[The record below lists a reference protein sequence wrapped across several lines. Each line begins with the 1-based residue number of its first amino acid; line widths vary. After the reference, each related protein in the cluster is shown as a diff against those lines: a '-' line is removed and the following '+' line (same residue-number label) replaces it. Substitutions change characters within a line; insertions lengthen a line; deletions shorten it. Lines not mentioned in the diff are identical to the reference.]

1 MENHVR
7 YLETHLVE
15 KLKEQRYTSF
25 EAINAETRENVLV
38 TRRTLLCYTYSI
50 ILLGKKIS
58 VFHFNQFGNNHEMMK
73 NMFTWLC

>member
-1 MENHVR
+1 LENHVR

-38 TRRTLLCYTYSI
+38 TRRTLLCYTYFI
-50 ILLGKKIS
+50 ILLGKKI
-58 VFHFNQFGNNHEMMK
+58 
-73 NMFTWLC
+73 

>member
-25 EAINAETRENVLV
+25 EAINAET
-38 TRRTLLCYTYSI
+38 
-50 ILLGKKIS
+50 KKIVATLNS
-58 VFHFNQFGNNHEMMK
+58 KQFQDRPYSRMEAFEK
-73 NMFTWLC
+73 